1 MSGGSKSATFRLS
14 EGGYG
19 CTVTKILVAC
29 LFQDFEDE
37 AEKNPGCGGWHI
49 SHLRRVMAL
58 GLCTYD
64 DVPKLRACY
73 LASKEDPSVFV
84 DPAESSPCNGTGQ
97 QEDTE
102 EHDTVQEGEKHQ
114 LKLDCD
120 FVGFSF
126 AQKELLDDYI
136 STKREHGSSAGKTKE
151 VAGKLFCHM
160 TNFVAMN
167 HGWHKGGNMVP
178 SAYLDA
184 SITNDQVDLL
194 NPTPRDV
201 QMAAILDQCSGKKA
215 RKVIAKRRIEFISG
229 NVNSYARILNGPT
242 QLQRIKTFNDLS
254 ASVAVLNKERDEV
267 AKKAREEKKKQEE
280 EKAEQKAEKGR
291 LAKDERDKLGP
302 GCKADVDKGIAHV
315 LTLNN
320 NRRKIILKIH
330 FGHVAGLLKMKV
342 ADTEREL
349 RKLMEELHDDVA
361 TSETVGVFNDVHD
374 IPLPQVPFLAGQVEH
389 GIVAPVMD
397 TADAITASLYADDH
411 GC

>member
-1 MSGGSKSATFRLS
+1 
-14 EGGYG
+14 
-19 CTVTKILVAC
+19 
-29 LFQDFEDE
+29 
-37 AEKNPGCGGWHI
+37 
-49 SHLRRVMAL
+49 
-58 GLCTYD
+58 
-64 DVPKLRACY
+64 
-73 LASKEDPSVFV
+73 
-84 DPAESSPCNGTGQ
+84 
-97 QEDTE
+97 
-102 EHDTVQEGEKHQ
+102 
-114 LKLDCD
+114 
-120 FVGFSF
+120 
-126 AQKELLDDYI
+126 
-136 STKREHGSSAGKTKE
+136 
-151 VAGKLFCHM
+151 M

-229 NVNSYARILNGPT
+229 NVNSYARILNGPI

-254 ASVAVLNKERDEV
+254 ASMAVLNKEREEV
-267 AKKAREEKKKQEE
+267 AEKSREEKKKQEE

-291 LAKDERDKLGP
+291 LAKDESDKLGP

-320 NRRKIILKIH
+320 NRRKLILKIH